1 MRGFACA
8 RKLLKCRKYT
18 ANRVRFP
25 KSAVFGRAFDY
36 YKTVNLRESAAREIF
51 VNLLSAARRGGFFA
65 ALFRLRVQ
73 CIFFPAGEYTYSILA
88 KMKNEGRK
96 RRGSGVHFA
105 AIAPQNGEGGG
116 VPFAACVHMRRPS
129 SGGALPIYTRAYP
142 LFIVG
147 TARPQPIFAAR
158 AYEKIRPGR
167 FRQKKPHSAK
177 ILQIICLRI
186 RYNQEEE
193 RE

>member
-1 MRGFACA
+1 M
-8 RKLLKCRKYT
+8 
-18 ANRVRFP
+18 
-25 KSAVFGRAFDY
+25 
-36 YKTVNLRESAAREIF
+36 
-51 VNLLSAARRGGFFA
+51 
-65 ALFRLRVQ
+65 
-73 CIFFPAGEYTYSILA
+73 
-88 KMKNEGRK
+88 
-96 RRGSGVHFA
+96 HFA

-129 SGGALPIYTRAYP
+129 SGALPIYTRAYP

-158 AYEKIRPGR
+158 AYEKIRTEY
-167 FRQKKPHSAK
+167 FRQKKPYSVK